1 MGRAPQP
8 ADDVSLP
15 LRRQD
20 AARRALDGAETRIG
34 AVTSLR
40 APAEAAARARSAG
53 RPAAVVVDVGW
64 VNGLA
69 AIRSLGRAGAPVLA
83 VDHRPWALGL
93 RSRYALPVDAPD
105 PGTDEDGF
113 VALLVDLGDALG
125 RPVPIFPTHDEGL
138 NAVARR
144 QGELGGRF
152 LYPFPP
158 WESLARLQNKR
169 AQLDV
174 ARAAGVDVP
183 GTGHPRSAAEA
194 LSVAGEL
201 GYPVLVKPA
210 DPIEFKRRHRRQAFR
225 CETSAELEEAYAQ
238 SEPYEPMVQEL
249 VPGGDDALYTLGSY
263 LDAAGAPLGVFSGRK
278 LRQTPRLVGTCRVG
292 EAVWVQE
299 VVDAGLR
306 LLAAF
311 EFRGLSQVEFKRDP
325 RDGRYKLMEI
335 NPRLFQWHGL
345 AAACGVDLPRLA
357 YADLLGLPHAPAT
370 MNGGGKRWAITLL
383 AGEGP
388 ALQRPPYVDAVF
400 ARDDLRPAAVYAVR
414 VLRGLLR

>member
-1 MGRAPQP
+1 
-8 ADDVSLP
+8 
-15 LRRQD
+15 
-20 AARRALDGAETRIG
+20 
-34 AVTSLR
+34 VTTEA
-40 APAEAAARARSAG
+40 APAEAAARARSSG
-53 RPAAVVVDVGW
+53 RPPTVVVDVGW

-69 AIRSLGRAGAPVLA
+69 AIRSLGRVGAPVLA

-93 RSRYALPVDAPD
+93 RSRYALPVLAPD
-105 PGTDEDGF
+105 PGEDEDGF
-113 VALLVDLGDALG
+113 SALLARLGDELG
-125 RPVPIFPTHDEGL
+125 QPAPIFPTHDEGL
-138 NAVARR
+138 NAIARR
-144 QGELGGRF
+144 RDELGSRF

-158 WESLARLQNKR
+158 WGLLERLQNKR
-169 AQLDV
+169 EQLEV

-183 GTGHPRSAAEA
+183 TTGHPRSAAEA
-194 LSVAGEL
+194 LAVADDV

-210 DPIEFKRRHRRQAFR
+210 DPVAFKRRHRRQAFR
-225 CETSAELEEAYAQ
+225 CETRAQLEEAYAV
-238 SEPYEPMVQEL
+238 SEPHEPMVQEL

-263 LDAAGAPLGVFSGRK
+263 LDAGGTPLGLFSGRK

-299 VVDAGLR
+299 VVDQGLR

-311 EFRGLSQVEFKRDP
+311 GFSGLSQVEFKRDP

-357 YADLLGLPHAPAT
+357 YADLLGLPHAPAV

-383 AGEGP
+383 AGERP
-388 ALQRPPYVDAVF
+388 TLQRPPYVDAVF
-400 ARDDLRPAAVYAVR
+400 ARDDLRPAAVHAARVVR
-414 VLRGLLR
+414 SLVR